1 MHIFSV
7 RPTTAFSRL
16 GTPGSTSALLL
27 GAIFSSKT
35 TNKKHKNVKTHGTK
49 QSTKKTLVYSA
60 RVETRQQSVPLFSL
74 NWGYACQLTQN
85 ICHSEQYV

>member
-27 GAIFSSKT
+27 GAIFSSIT
-35 TNKKHKNVKTHGTK
+35 TNKKHKNVKTHGTNRELHR
-49 QSTKKTLVYSA
+49 SGEETLVVFNIQVISA
-60 RVETRQQSVPLFSL
+60 
-74 NWGYACQLTQN
+74 
-85 ICHSEQYV
+85 YVYKWLRGE